1 MPDLR
6 IIRSRLWNAGAF
18 IFYVAL
24 VIYSLSFIAD
34 LASDQSTEDGK
45 QKTRKDFFGLCQFTE
60 VQEIASPDGKK
71 IVKLGYSDCGG
82 TTNWQSG
89 ITIFNADT
97 GKTYRGLF
105 GIDGKPDGLK
115 MQWTNDHTLA
125 LSNFPIDKLLWFNQE
140 NFSGTRIILEP

>member
-6 IIRSRLWNAGAF
+6 GIRSWLWNAGAF
-18 IFYVAL
+18 IFYAVL
-24 VIYSLSFIAD
+24 LIYSLSFSVD
-34 LASDQSTEDGK
+34 LVSKQSTEDGK
-45 QKTRKDFFGLCQFTE
+45 PRTRKDLFGLCEFTE
-60 VQEIASPDGKK
+60 VQEMASPDGKK
-71 IVKLGYSDCGG
+71 LVKLGYSDCGG

-89 ITIFNADT
+89 ITVFNAAT

-125 LSNFPIDKLLWFNQE
+125 LSNFPVEKLLWFNQE
-140 NFSGTRIILEP
+140 NLSGTRIILQP